1 MATVLVVDDES
12 DIRELL
18 VDTLLDAGF
27 QVIEAANGQSGLDRA
42 FKDRPNIILLD
53 IWMPGMDGYEVL
65 WRLKEKP
72 DTQDLPVILL
82 TAVPASDGE
91 QIGMELG
98 VSHYI
103 SKPWEPGVVEAVVRV
118 VLAEA
123 GNSAYNPEADDGE
136 DDGELDTGNM
146 DVGADKVDIKSTDAQ
161 IFNMQSGMA
170 KLRRSRKKTIA
181 DDDGEDEKPKLIRSG
196 GKLVALE
203 RAMDGG
209 IAMGSLV
216 LAVGSASSGKSVLC
230 QHLTYGALE
239 EGSGAAFF
247 SSSHTPESFEQQM
260 TSLGLNVSEHIRSQ
274 KLGLFGVPEA
284 TQGEE
289 AEPLLAE
296 LGLAIERL
304 SLGAQFIA
312 IDSLTDLAGFC
323 SPQAVMA
330 FFTKCRR
337 LGNMGRTIFIVI
349 DSYAF
354 DTEMFTR
361 LRSLCDGYFTLG
373 SEMMQGKQ
381 LRVLEVNKIN
391 TTELQNANALSFE
404 VDPGVGMRLTPI
416 SKVKV

>member
-136 DDGELDTGNM
+136 DDGELVVSHVWN
-146 DVGADKVDIKSTDAQ
+146 
-161 IFNMQSGMA
+161 
-170 KLRRSRKKTIA
+170 RRDRG
-181 DDDGEDEKPKLIRSG
+181 GEVCPWR
-196 GKLVALE
+196 
-203 RAMDGG
+203 
-209 IAMGSLV
+209 
-216 LAVGSASSGKSVLC
+216 
-230 QHLTYGALE
+230 
-239 EGSGAAFF
+239 
-247 SSSHTPESFEQQM
+247 
-260 TSLGLNVSEHIRSQ
+260 
-274 KLGLFGVPEA
+274 
-284 TQGEE
+284 
-289 AEPLLAE
+289 
-296 LGLAIERL
+296 
-304 SLGAQFIA
+304 
-312 IDSLTDLAGFC
+312 
-323 SPQAVMA
+323 
-330 FFTKCRR
+330 
-337 LGNMGRTIFIVI
+337 
-349 DSYAF
+349 
-354 DTEMFTR
+354 
-361 LRSLCDGYFTLG
+361 
-373 SEMMQGKQ
+373 
-381 LRVLEVNKIN
+381 
-391 TTELQNANALSFE
+391 
-404 VDPGVGMRLTPI
+404 PGC
-416 SKVKV
+416 